1 MPSLRRTGCAGLL
14 AVASCLGGCAAA
26 PLVEGSGLSTY
37 EDMAPSD
44 GVLTKSRIS
53 VNKKN
58 VLAARTVRIE
68 PTTFPTTLAAKLTS
82 QQRDL
87 VSNAVN
93 RGLCVSLSD
102 RFEVVAPDQPADLTV
117 KASVTQ
123 MTETDEVAAG
133 ISAAAS
139 FGMNFVDM
147 GVPVPTPRLPIGLG
161 NLSMEAEAVDTAG
174 QQQASMLWARGA
186 NAFLSSPRASKASD
200 GYELADAFGEDFGYL
215 LVKGESPFGKK
226 GVELPTAQRVNSAM
240 GLAPKHA
247 ACESYGRYPGLA
259 GAVGGHLGLPPEWT
273 DKGAKPPAT
282 ATVAEA
288 APGNTG
294 AEESAPAA
302 GAARAAER
310 R

>member
-1 MPSLRRTGCAGLL
+1 MPVLRRAGCAGLL
-14 AVASCLGGCAAA
+14 AVAGALGGCAAA

-44 GVLTKSRIS
+44 GVLTKSRLS
-53 VNKKN
+53 VNKQS

-87 VSNAVN
+87 IANAVN

-102 RFEVVAPDQPADLTV
+102 RFEVVAPNRPADLTI

-123 MTETDEVAAG
+123 VTETDEVAAG

-139 FGMNFVDM
+139 FGMNFVDL

-200 GYELADAFGEDFGYL
+200 AYELADAFGEDFGYL
-215 LVKGESPFGKK
+215 LVKGESPFGQK
-226 GVELPTAQRVNSAM
+226 GVELPSAQRVNSSM
-240 GLAPKHA
+240 GLAPKNA

-273 DKGAKPPAT
+273 DKGAKTPAT
-282 ATVAEA
+282 TVTAAAEPADGEAQEA
-288 APGNTG
+288 AP
-294 AEESAPAA
+294 SAS
-302 GAARAAER
+302 AARAAER